1 MIRRSSRLISVLLL
15 GLVIALVIG
24 ALTKRDSPVLIWLIV
39 IGVGLM
45 VGIGQEWITTNKL
58 PLAHKKSLLRDYSVF
73 ALGSFPYVAAL
84 TLLVVFVYYAA
95 KLLLGHTVDSSQ
107 SRTLGRVV
115 VLSFAAVFLGGFVLC
130 VLAAKRR
137 AVRKSDLNHDGRQP

>member
-1 MIRRSSRLISVLLL
+1 MIRRTSRLISVLLL

-24 ALTKRDSPVLIWLIV
+24 ALSKTDSPVLIWLIV
-39 IGVGLM
+39 VGMALI
-45 VGIGQEWITTNKL
+45 VGIGREWITTNML

-73 ALGSFPYVAAL
+73 AIGSFPYVAAL

-95 KLLLGHTVDSSQ
+95 KLLLGQTIDSSQ
-107 SRTLGRVV
+107 SRILARVV
-115 VLSFAAVFLGGFVLC
+115 VLSFAAVFIGGFLLS

-137 AVRKSDLNHDGRQP
+137 AIRKSDLNHNGS